1 MKKSSLIMVGLL
13 VLVLGVMGYA
23 GNKVVKSGQ
32 VAQAIALDRH
42 GVPTVWIDGN
52 GQLHGHLQARKYW
65 FGYKAIPEAAYLT
78 EAQVASATKAEA
90 EYAAVKAEKAQKLAE
105 KAQAKA
111 KKLAEK
117 EAKKAKD
124 KLAKK

>member
-1 MKKSSLIMVGLL
+1 MKKSSLFAVAAL
-13 VLVLGVMGYA
+13 VLVLGVMGFA

-32 VAQAIALDRH
+32 VAQAIALDRK

-52 GQLHGHLQARKYW
+52 GQLHGHLQARKFW

-90 EYAAVKAEKAQKLAE
+90 EYAQVKAEKAQKIA
-105 KAQAKA
+105 AKA
-111 KKLAEK
+111 KAKAEK
-117 EAKKAKD
+117 EAAKLAAKAKD
-124 KLAKK
+124 KVASK